1 MKKYIV
7 ICAAVSAVMAFTSC
21 KSSESAYKQAYLK
34 AKAQEEAQQPIQ
46 RQTIDQNVVV
56 PLEERASNNTRV
68 VDNADNVAVRQE
80 SVTVIDGAGLR
91 NFSVVVGSFSLR
103 ANAEGLQRTLMN
115 AGYNAQIVLNQAV
128 QPAMYRV
135 VATTFDTK
143 AEAAASRNDLQT
155 KYPGAWLLYAK

>member
-135 VATTFDTK
+135 VATTFATK
-143 AEAAASRNDLQT
+143 GEAVSSRASLQE